1 MRIENVKGA
10 VWTVDNLEY
19 CRRRP
24 LKINAATSSSTS
36 PVSSSSFKQSM
47 GFGNDDGVELEDMD
61 NRSNSSRKYEN
72 SDDLELEVDDEEDDE
87 DDEEDDEDEAEND
100 SGFSKHDSDNQEN
113 SSLFMSANENSSNNT
128 RKLLNENNHRRKMKR
143 LCLSSSNH

>member
-24 LKINAATSSSTS
+24 LKVTAAASSSSTS
-36 PVSSSSFKQSM
+36 PVSTHSFKPSSM
-47 GFGNDDGVELEDMD
+47 GFGNEDGGELEDLD
-61 NRSNSSRKYEN
+61 NGSDSSRKYEN
-72 SDDLELEVDDEEDDE
+72 GDNLELDE
-87 DDEEDDEDEAEND
+87 DYNEEGEDEDGDESD
-100 SGFSKHDSDNQEN
+100 GGKQDSDNQEN
-113 SSLFMSANENSSNNT
+113 SSFFMSANNT

-143 LCLSSSNH
+143 MCLSSSNHC